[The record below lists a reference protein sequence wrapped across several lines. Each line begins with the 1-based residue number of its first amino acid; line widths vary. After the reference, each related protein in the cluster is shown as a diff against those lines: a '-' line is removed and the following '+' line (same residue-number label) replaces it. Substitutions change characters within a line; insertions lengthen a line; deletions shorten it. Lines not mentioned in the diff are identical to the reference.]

1 MTSVTAPM
9 AGKILSVALNV
20 GYKVEEDETIL
31 VMEAMKMEIPIVA
44 PAGGIIRD
52 IQVEA
57 GQMVEA
63 DAVLAVIE

>member
-1 MTSVTAPM
+1 MISVTAPM
-9 AGKILSVALNV
+9 AGKILSVARNV
-20 GYKVEEDETIL
+20 GYKVEEDETIF

-52 IQVEA
+52 ILVEA
-57 GQMVEA
+57 GQTVEA